1 MEAELRLRIA
11 VARGEVADWN
21 LPIRPSFREAIG

>member
-11 VARGEVADWN
+11 VARGEVADLS
-21 LPIRPSFREAIG
+21 LPIRSGFREATE

>member
-11 VARGEVADWN
+11 VARGEAAESN
-21 LPIRPSFREAIG
+21 LPTRSGFREAIG